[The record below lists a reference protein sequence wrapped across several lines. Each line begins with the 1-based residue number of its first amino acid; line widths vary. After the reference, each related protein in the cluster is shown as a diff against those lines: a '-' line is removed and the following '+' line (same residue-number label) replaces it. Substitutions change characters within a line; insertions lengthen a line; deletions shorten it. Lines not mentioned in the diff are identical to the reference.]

1 VVSSA
6 CPEHESSFDKLR
18 TNGTIRSLN
27 DMHSL
32 CVFCGSSAGAQ
43 SAYADAAR
51 AMGRT
56 LAERG
61 VRLVYGGGHVGLMG
75 VLADAAMAAG
85 GDVIGVITEGLQLR
99 EVGHK
104 GLPELRVVESMH
116 ERKAVMARLSEA
128 FVALPGGAGTL
139 DELFEAWTWTQLGIH
154 RKPIG
159 FLNTAGY
166 FDPLLTFLDRAV
178 AERFIR
184 ADDRASLIVDT
195 DPGALLDRLATA
207 TLPAVDKWIE
217 RGGVRP

>member
-1 VVSSA
+1 
-6 CPEHESSFDKLR
+6 
-18 TNGTIRSLN
+18 
-27 DMHSL
+27 
-32 CVFCGSSAGAQ
+32 
-43 SAYADAAR
+43 
-51 AMGRT
+51 MGHT

-61 VRLVYGGGHVGLMG
+61 IRLVYGGGHVGLMG

-104 GLPELRVVESMH
+104 GLPELRVVPSMH
-116 ERKAVMARLSEA
+116 ERKAVMATLSEA

-154 RKPIG
+154 RKPVG

-166 FDPLLTFLDRAV
+166 YDPLLTFLDRAV

-184 ADDRASLIVDT
+184 PDDRASLVVDT
-195 DPGALLDRLATA
+195 DPGGLLDRLDST
-207 TLPAVDKWIE
+207 TLPALDKWID
-217 RGGVRP
+217 RNVRP

>member
-1 VVSSA
+1 M
-6 CPEHESSFDKLR
+6 R
-18 TNGTIRSLN
+18 
-27 DMHSL
+27 SL
-32 CVFCGSSAGAQ
+32 CVFCGSSPGAQ

-51 AMGRT
+51 VMGRT
-56 LAERG
+56 LAERRI
-61 VRLVYGGGHVGLMG
+61 RLVYGGGHVGLMG

-104 GLPELRVVESMH
+104 GLPDLRVVPSMH
-116 ERKAVMARLSEA
+116 ERKAVMAGLSDA

-166 FDPLLTFLDRAV
+166 YDPLLTFLDRAV

-184 ADDRASLIVDT
+184 AEDRDAVVVDT
-195 DPGALLDRLATA
+195 DPELLLDRIAAA
-207 TLPAVDKWIE
+207 TLPAADTWFDG
-217 RGGVRP
+217 GGVRR

>member
-1 VVSSA
+1 M
-6 CPEHESSFDKLR
+6 R
-18 TNGTIRSLN
+18 
-27 DMHSL
+27 SL
-32 CVFCGSSAGAQ
+32 CVFCGSSLGAQ

-51 AMGRT
+51 VMGRT
-56 LAERG
+56 LAERSI
-61 VRLVYGGGHVGLMG
+61 RLVYGGGHVGLMG

-104 GLPELRVVESMH
+104 GLPDLRVVPSMH
-116 ERKAVMARLSEA
+116 ERKAVMAGLSDA

-166 FDPLLTFLDRAV
+166 YDPLITFLDRAV

-184 ADDRASLIVDT
+184 AEDRDAVVVETYPEL
-195 DPGALLDRLATA
+195 LLDRIAAA
-207 TLPAVDKWIE
+207 TLPAADKWID

>member
-1 VVSSA
+1 M
-6 CPEHESSFDKLR
+6 R
-18 TNGTIRSLN
+18 
-27 DMHSL
+27 SL
-32 CVFCGSSAGAQ
+32 CVFCGSNAGAQ

-51 AMGRT
+51 DMGRT
-56 LAERG
+56 LAARG
-61 VRLVYGGGHVGLMG
+61 IRLVYGGGHVGLMG

-85 GDVIGVITEGLQLR
+85 GDVVGVITEGLQLR

-104 GLPELRVVESMH
+104 GLPELRVVPSMH
-116 ERKAVMARLSEA
+116 ERKAVMSSLSDA

-166 FDPLLTFLDRAV
+166 YDPLLTFLDRAV

-184 ADDRASLIVDT
+184 ADDRASIVVESE
-195 DPGALLDRLATA
+195 PAKLLDRIATS
-207 TLPAVDKWIE
+207 TLPEADKWLD
-217 RGGVRP
+217 RGSVRP

>member
-1 VVSSA
+1 M
-6 CPEHESSFDKLR
+6 R
-18 TNGTIRSLN
+18 
-27 DMHSL
+27 SL
-32 CVFCGSSAGAQ
+32 CVFCGSSPGAQ

-51 AMGRT
+51 AMGQT

-61 VRLVYGGGHVGLMG
+61 IRLVYGGGHVGLMG

-104 GLPELRVVESMH
+104 GLHDLRVVPTMH
-116 ERKAVMARLSEA
+116 ERKAMMAALSDG

-166 FDPLLTFLDRAV
+166 YDPLLTFLDRAV

-184 ADDRASLIVDT
+184 AT
-195 DPGALLDRLATA
+195 DLAAVVVAAEPAALLDRLATV
-207 TLPAVDKWIE
+207 TLPEVDKWID

>member
-1 VVSSA
+1 M
-6 CPEHESSFDKLR
+6 
-18 TNGTIRSLN
+18 RSLG
-27 DMHSL
+27 
-32 CVFCGSSAGAQ
+32 VFCGSSPGAQ

-51 AMGRT
+51 AMGHT

-61 VRLVYGGGHVGLMG
+61 IRLVYGGGHVGLMG

-85 GDVIGVITEGLQLR
+85 GDVIGVITEGLQRR

-104 GLPELRVVESMH
+104 GLPELRVVPSMH
-116 ERKAVMARLSEA
+116 ERKAVMATLSEA

-154 RKPIG
+154 RKPVG

-184 ADDRASLIVDT
+184 PDVRGVFVFGELRPCQRWLI
-195 DPGALLDRLATA
+195 
-207 TLPAVDKWIE
+207 
-217 RGGVRP
+217 

>member
-1 VVSSA
+1 M
-6 CPEHESSFDKLR
+6 R
-18 TNGTIRSLN
+18 
-27 DMHSL
+27 SL
-32 CVFCGSSAGAQ
+32 CVFCGSSPGAQ

-51 AMGRT
+51 VMGRT

-61 VRLVYGGGHVGLMG
+61 IRLVYGGGHVGLMG

-104 GLPELRVVESMH
+104 GLPELRVVPSMH
-116 ERKAVMARLSEA
+116 ERKAVMATLSEA

-154 RKPIG
+154 RKPVG

-166 FDPLLTFLDRAV
+166 YDPLLTFLDRAV

-184 ADDRASLIVDT
+184 PDDRASLVVDT
-195 DPGALLDRLATA
+195 DPGGLLDRLDSA
-207 TLPAVDKWIE
+207 TLPALDKWID
-217 RGGVRP
+217 RNVRP

>member
-1 VVSSA
+1 M
-6 CPEHESSFDKLR
+6 K
-18 TNGTIRSLN
+18 
-27 DMHSL
+27 SL
-32 CVFCGSSAGAQ
+32 CVFCGSSPGAQ
-43 SAYADAAR
+43 SAYADDAR

-61 VRLVYGGGHVGLMG
+61 IRLVYGGGHVGLMG

-85 GDVIGVITEGLQLR
+85 GDVVGVITEGLQLR

-104 GLPELRVVESMH
+104 GLPELLVVPSMH
-116 ERKAVMARLSEA
+116 ERKAVMATLSEA

-154 RKPIG
+154 RKPVG

-166 FDPLLTFLDRAV
+166 YDPLLTFLDRAV

-184 ADDRASLIVDT
+184 PDDRASLVVDT
-195 DPGALLDRLATA
+195 DPSALLDRLASA
-207 TLPAVDKWIE
+207 ALPAIDKWID
-217 RGGVRP
+217 RGNVRP